1 MRHGR
6 FALSLLLA
14 SLALLLAGCMSVPQ
28 QADRSF
34 VERSVDIDGK
44 PHRYQVFVPA
54 SAAGGRTPA
63 VIVFLHGS
71 GERGDDG
78 DKPTRVGIGPYIR
91 AHQGGFPA
99 IVVFPQAPEGTEWS
113 DNAALVFA
121 TLDAASREFHGD
133 PQRTYLTGL
142 SMGGYGTWDIA
153 LRQPDRFAALAP
165 VCGAIKA
172 PREERDT
179 LYVTQVANEAD
190 PYAVVANRL
199 RNVPVWIF
207 HGAKDDLVPPD
218 DDRLLIRAFR
228 AAGARD
234 ARHTEFPDANH
245 NSWDPAYSQ
254 TPEFWTW
261 LFAQHRSSP

>member
-153 LRQPDRFAALAP
+153 LRQPKQADRLFTSWRHRSAFLPWLPSTARCLAP
-165 VCGAIKA
+165 GCVEQTHRARTRRRR
-172 PREERDT
+172 PRPPSARSHD
-179 LYVTQVANEAD
+179 VAEHT
-190 PYAVVANRL
+190 RQL
-199 RNVPVWIF
+199 CRVPR
-207 HGAKDDLVPPD
+207 P
-218 DDRLLIRAFR
+218 R
-228 AAGARD
+228 
-234 ARHTEFPDANH
+234 
-245 NSWDPAYSQ
+245 
-254 TPEFWTW
+254 
-261 LFAQHRSSP
+261 

>member
-1 MRHGR
+1 
-6 FALSLLLA
+6 
-14 SLALLLAGCMSVPQ
+14 MSVPQ

-121 TLDAASREFHGD
+121 TL
-133 PQRTYLTGL
+133 
-142 SMGGYGTWDIA
+142 
-153 LRQPDRFAALAP
+153 RQPDRFAALAP

-199 RNVPVWIF
+199 RDVPVWIF